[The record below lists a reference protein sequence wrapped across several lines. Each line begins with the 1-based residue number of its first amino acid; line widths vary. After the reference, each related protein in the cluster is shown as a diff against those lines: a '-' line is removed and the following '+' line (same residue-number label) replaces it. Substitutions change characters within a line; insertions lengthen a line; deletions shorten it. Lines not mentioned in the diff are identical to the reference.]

1 MTGQTKT
8 QEFNQFFISNY
19 DMLLGFAKSIN
30 VKNDY
35 ESLLHDCYIKCHKR
49 IDLSG
54 YSGNTYLN
62 FMRVTITNTYKTAYR
77 DRKPMVAIST
87 HGEDSVLS
95 GGDNRL
101 QSWNAKAEAKLL
113 DDYEYELYRQEYD
126 REMSFYNTMVYAY
139 VNKYFDARDNMI
151 FKTYYVLKS
160 KHLNYKQL
168 AAATNLSMTSVSNC
182 IKHIKKSLRNNL
194 MCYLNT
200 GMNKMELQALLN
212 KVQAILLTDPRQN
225 KQNYR
230 ETYQQVFEKPW
241 NGCSCNTEPMRQA
254 LRAWYDKNKDNL
266 N

>member
-1 MTGQTKT
+1 MTGNTKLI
-8 QEFNQFFISNY
+8 EFNNFFLANY
-19 DMLLGFAKSIN
+19 NMLLGFSKSID

-35 ESLLHDCYIKCHKR
+35 ESLLHDCYLKCHKR

-62 FMRVTITNTYKTAYR
+62 FMRVTITNTYKTQYR
-77 DRKPMVAIST
+77 DRKHTVTLDTNSTQNSVAT
-87 HGEDSVLS
+87 NDWQG
-95 GGDNRL
+95 
-101 QSWNAKAEAKLL
+101 KAEIKLL
-113 DDYEYELYRQEYD
+113 EDYEYELWQKEYD
-126 REMSFYNTMVYAY
+126 AEMSFYNTMVFEY

-151 FKTYYVLKS
+151 FKTYYVLKH

-182 IKHIKKSLRNNL
+182 IKHIKKSLRINL

-200 GMNKMELQALLN
+200 GMNKMELATLLN
-212 KVQAILLTDPRQN
+212 KVEQILKTNPRAN

-230 ETYQQVFEKPW
+230 EVYQQVFDKPW
-241 NGCSCNTEPMRQA
+241 NGCGCNTEPMRQA
-254 LRAWYDKNKDNL
+254 LQVWYNKNKVNL